1 MSKRTWN
8 KGYPPFTGWWCTKI
22 GPIADLWRWFD
33 AEKRTWS
40 ISAATF
46 YTAEMAA
53 RCAAEDALALSDL
66 IEWTNYW
73 PKNARVP
80 RIDPRRTR

>member
-22 GPIADLWRWFD
+22 GPITNLWRWFD
-33 AEKRTWS
+33 AEKQTWS

-53 RCAAEDALALSDL
+53 LSAAEEDWDRPDL
-66 IEWTNYW
+66 TEWSYSW

-80 RIDPRRTR
+80 RIDPRRTK

>member
-22 GPIADLWRWFD
+22 GPVTDVWRWFN
-33 AEKRTWS
+33 AKKQTWS
-40 ISAATF
+40 IGVSDIHSA
-46 YTAEMAA
+46 ECAA
-53 RCAAEDALALSDL
+53 RLAVQKSPARPAR
-66 IEWTNYW
+66 IEWTDYW

-80 RIDPRRTR
+80 RIDPRRTK